1 VEVIEEGQGQLVDGI
16 GGHVGQE
23 IFDQGAAIFA
33 EVDGVYARHRWVF
46 D

>member
-1 VEVIEEGQGQLVDGI
+1 VEIIEEGQGQPVDGM

-33 EVDGVYARHRWVF
+33 EVDSVHARHK
-46 D
+46 